1 MRAVA
6 ARASAAPA
14 PRRAARTVKAARN
27 VRVQSSAAYGASG
40 TSFYTTTEKQRSWI
54 PSTRSST
61 PSAVTPR
68 FAP

>member
-27 VRVQSSAAYGASG
+27 VRVQSGDAYGASG
-40 TSFYTTTEKQRSWI
+40 TSFYTTTEKQGILRF
-54 PSTRSST
+54 
-61 PSAVTPR
+61 PR
-68 FAP
+68 RGPRRQVQ